1 MSSTDVGRLFR
12 HSTIYAIGNALNRV
26 GAFLLLPIYTRHLS
40 TAEYGAL
47 ETFYMVSAIISGLL
61 AVGIAHATLRFYF
74 DHHDLRER
82 HAVVSTN
89 LIASLLISAAG
100 IALLWPAAPWVQH
113 LVFQG
118 HDFGHAYHWMLGTI
132 VFELSSQ
139 VALAY
144 IRAIERSILFVTV
157 ALAKLLLQVVVNSVA
172 LLVYDAGVE
181 GVLAGNFL
189 TVLLGWLLLGAVTVR
204 DCGLRFQW
212 AKLMPVL
219 RYSLPFLATAVFG
232 IAASTADRFIVQAL
246 VSLEALGLYALAS
259 KFSKL
264 VSDLIGEP
272 VNRAYGSF
280 RFTIM
285 GQPDAAL
292 TQARITRYLSALL
305 LSAGLAVSLL
315 TPDLLRIMSAPAFHG
330 AGDFVPLLVLA
341 AVLQTLTY
349 PLQTGVLYEKRT
361 GLLAWASLAQGVTGV
376 LTGLAATWAF
386 GILGACLGVL
396 AAALVNLLM
405 TWHYSGRYFPVDY
418 RPAGHLM
425 ALAIAA
431 ALCALG
437 FMLPPLPLW
446 ASIPVH
452 VALAASYPVV
462 LVLSGFIRRE
472 EVAALAGRLR
482 RPREAA

>member
-1 MSSTDVGRLFR
+1 MSSTDVGRFFR

-47 ETFYMVSAIISGLL
+47 ETFYMVSAIVSGLL

-74 DHHDLRER
+74 DHEDLRDR

-89 LIASLLISAAG
+89 LIASMAIAG
-100 IALLWPAAPWVQH
+100 AGVALLWPAAPWVQR
-113 LVFQG
+113 LIFQG
-118 HDFGHAYHWMLGTI
+118 HDFGHAYHWMLATI

-144 IRAIERSILFVTV
+144 IRAIERSLLFVSV
-157 ALAKLLLQVVVNSVA
+157 ALAKLLLQVAVNSVA

-189 TVLLGWLLLGAVTVR
+189 TVVLGWLLLGAVTVR
-204 DCGLRFQW
+204 DCGWRFEW
-212 AKLMPVL
+212 AKLVPVL

-232 IAASTADRFIVQAL
+232 IAAATADRFIVQAL

-285 GQPDAAL
+285 GQPDAAR
-292 TQARITRYLSALL
+292 TQAKVTRHLSALL
-305 LSAGLAVSLL
+305 LTAGLAVSLF
-315 TPDLLRIMSAPAFHG
+315 TPDLLRLMSAPAFHG
-330 AGDFVPLLVLA
+330 AGDHVPLLVLA

-361 GLLAWASLAQGVTGV
+361 GLLAWASLAQGLTGV
-376 LTGLAATWAF
+376 GAGLVLTWAF
-386 GILGACLGVL
+386 GITGACLGVL

-405 TWHYSGRYFPVDY
+405 TWRYSERYFPVDY
-418 RPAGHLM
+418 EPGGHLV
-425 ALAIAA
+425 ALAIATG
-431 ALCALG
+431 LCAAG
-437 FMLPPLPLW
+437 FLLPPMPLW
-446 ASIPVH
+446 AAIPAHAGLVAVFP
-452 VALAASYPVV
+452 VALVIT
-462 LVLSGFIRRE
+462 GFVRRE
-472 EVAALAGRLR
+472 EVQALIDLLR
-482 RPREAA
+482 RRRGAA